1 MLPDER
7 HNFIY
12 NHLHQHQTATINQ
25 LAKLMEVSH
34 MTIRRDIQ
42 SMVDEG
48 KVIAIS
54 GGVKLHDA
62 LKQELPYVEKA
73 MLHHQHK
80 QKIGE
85 LAAQLIEAG
94 QVIYL
99 DAGTTSFEVAR
110 HIAKKLNKVTVITND
125 FTICNFLMNMSHIN
139 LFHTGGQ
146 VDLRNRSCVGSSA
159 ANFLLTLNID
169 VAFISTS
176 SWDLTHGLSTPEE
189 GKALVKKAIISASR
203 RKILISD
210 SSKYGKYGMFH
221 ISHLN
226 ELTDIICDNQLDAE
240 TQQNLRA
247 LGINLHLTHSR
258 QGSGGHH
265 A

>member
-7 HNFIY
+7 RNFIY
-12 NHLHQHQTATINQ
+12 NHLHQHQAATINQ

-42 SMVDEG
+42 FMVDEG
-48 KVIAIS
+48 KVVAIS

-80 QKIGE
+80 QKIGQ
-85 LAAQLIEAG
+85 LATQLIEAG

-110 HIAKKLNKVTVITND
+110 QLAKRLNIVTVITND

-146 VDLRNRSCVGSSA
+146 VDLRNRSCIGSSA

-176 SWDLTHGLSTPEE
+176 SWDITHGLSTPEE

-221 ISHLN
+221 ICQLD
-226 ELTDIICDNQLDAE
+226 ELTDIICDDRLDSQA
-240 TQQNLRA
+240 QQQIRDMKVK
-247 LGINLHLTHSR
+247 LHLASSTHE
-258 QGSGGHH
+258 SGGNH